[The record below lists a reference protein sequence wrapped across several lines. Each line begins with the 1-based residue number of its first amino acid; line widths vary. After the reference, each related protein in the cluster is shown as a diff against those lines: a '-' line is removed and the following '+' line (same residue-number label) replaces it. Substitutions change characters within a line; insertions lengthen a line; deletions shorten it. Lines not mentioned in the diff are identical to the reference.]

1 MHFPFDEGVAGAPAK
16 RVVAQPT
23 EGATLAP
30 VIAFTHAI
38 ETYRT
43 TTQFK
48 W

>member
-1 MHFPFDEGVAGAPAK
+1 MHFLPFYEGVAPA
-16 RVVAQPT
+16 ASPL

-30 VIAFTHAI
+30 VIADFTHAV

>member
-1 MHFPFDEGVAGAPAK
+1 MHFPFDEGVAPA
-16 RVVAQPT
+16 AQPT